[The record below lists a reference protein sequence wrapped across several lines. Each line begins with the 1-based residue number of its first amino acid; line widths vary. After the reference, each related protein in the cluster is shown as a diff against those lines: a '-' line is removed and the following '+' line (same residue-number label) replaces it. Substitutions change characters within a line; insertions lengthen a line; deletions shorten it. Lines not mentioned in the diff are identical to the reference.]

1 MSLVLIQLAKMTLIV
16 LGIFFTPAIT
26 RKFVFQLTAP
36 EASQMMKWGG
46 VAMGGMAA
54 IGAKSMGIARLGSHL
69 GMAVAKRELPS
80 ASQEMT
86 KVVRRIAESPSGK
99 QSSLAQFS
107 KKLVEGGNQRLQDW
121 HLKNLHQKSV
131 AKGQEVSKGIRGSDK
146 MPVSAAGMF
155 SESAKSLESFR
166 EINREKRDGISG
178 KPVYPAEPKPGVL
191 GSSIRL
197 GDRAVSVAVQQSA
210 NMIKASTQVITQRAS
225 LSPASP
231 QAGGASRYLNR
242 GLDSSPRQSIQ
253 PKSSRSEKL
262 EQHKPS
268 QFHDRVQSAMG
279 QNRKRLNEIFKGD
292 KS

>member
-69 GMAVAKRELPS
+69 GMSVAKRELPS

-107 KKLVEGGNQRLQDW
+107 KKLVEGGNRRLQDW

-131 AKGQEVSKGIRGSDK
+131 AKGIRGSEK
-146 MPVSAAGMF
+146 IPVSAAGTF

-166 EINREKRDGISG
+166 EINRERRDGISG

-197 GDRAVSVAVQQSA
+197 GDRA
-210 NMIKASTQVITQRAS
+210 
-225 LSPASP
+225 LF
-231 QAGGASRYLNR
+231 
-242 GLDSSPRQSIQ
+242 GLDPGISHGKALSSASAKIGLIV
-253 PKSSRSEKL
+253 SHFSRW
-262 EQHKPS
+262 
-268 QFHDRVQSAMG
+268 
-279 QNRKRLNEIFKGD
+279 GD
-292 KS
+292 PEVESL